1 MLLFS
6 CDLIVASCGVIFP
19 FAEGFFG
26 SVSENNYYSQLN
38 KFYNQIYL
46 LPNTSFLSSSGVSLS
61 DKCAAVAFWLVV
73 NFPAVIF

>member
-1 MLLFS
+1 MVVLLFS

-38 KFYNQIYL
+38 KFYKSNL
-46 LPNTSFLSSSGVSLS
+46 LTS
-61 DKCAAVAFWLVV
+61 KY
-73 NFPAVIF
+73 IFSFILWSFFV